1 MPATPFPFDA
11 VIFDLDG
18 TLVATDRFWSAAA
31 RAGARRAFGEL
42 GLERELPTAREWMS
56 IVGLPL
62 DVGFAGLFADLDE
75 QTRGR
80 VMAACVEE
88 EENALRAGGAAL
100 IPGATEALTTLA
112 KHGVKLGIASN
123 CGQAYLDL
131 MLADLGLARW
141 IDEARCYDT
150 PGMGGKAQMVED
162 LLDCF
167 GTRSAVM
174 VGDRSGDRDAAWDNG
189 LPHVHLS
196 RGYADIDEVLECEAV
211 LDDLVELVPLLNGRA
226 TWIDGVLDELGF
238 PSATAA
244 AGDATAASATA
255 ASAASAAAGDAAADD
270 GKGRRRGP
278 GTIGITGPPGAG
290 RTLWARDAER
300 ILRRRGVEARAVS
313 LDWFRL
319 PEAPAKGPGE
329 EHLDDPLS
337 GFWDLGTLF
346 REILE
351 PVARGEAVDFPGLP
365 GCPAGATRIP
375 AGGRVLLE
383 GAYLS
388 HPRLRVHLDRLV
400 YLDVSE
406 EVILRRVAGRD
417 GRLFGPEELMR
428 LRSRTLPLVRAFQAA
443 HPPERTVDLVLEANS
458 ALGNSPSA

>member
-1 MPATPFPFDA
+1 MSAMPVPFDA
-11 VIFDLDG
+11 VLFDLDG
-18 TLVATDRFWSAAA
+18 TLVATDRFWAAAA
-31 RAGARRAFGEL
+31 RAGARRAFAEL

-62 DVGFAGLFADLDE
+62 DVGFKGLFGDLDQE
-75 QTRGR
+75 TRGC

-100 IPGATEALTTLA
+100 LPGAAQALTTL
-112 KHGVKLGIASN
+112 KECGVKLGIASN

-131 MLADLGLARW
+131 MLADLGLEQW

-150 PGMGGKAQMVED
+150 PGIAGKAHMVED

-167 GTRSAVM
+167 STRSAVM

-196 RGYADIDEVLECEAV
+196 RGYADIDEVLDCEAV
-211 LDDLVELVPLLNGRA
+211 VDDLAELVPLLEGRLS
-226 TWIDGVLDELGF
+226 WIAGVLDELGF
-238 PSATAA
+238 PSRAET
-244 AGDATAASATA
+244 GDPDES
-255 ASAASAAAGDAAADD
+255 
-270 GKGRRRGP
+270 KRRRGP
-278 GTIGITGPPGAG
+278 GAVGITGPPGAG

-300 ILRRRGVEARAVS
+300 LLRRRGIEARAVS
-313 LDWFRL
+313 LDWFQRPDAP
-319 PEAPAKGPGE
+319 PEGPGE

-337 GFWDLGTLF
+337 AFWDVGTLF

-365 GCPAGATRIP
+365 GLPAGATRIP

-400 YLDVSE
+400 YMDVSE
-406 EVILRRVAGRD
+406 EVVLRRVAGRD

-428 LRSRTLPLVRAFQAA
+428 LRARTLPLVRAFREA
-443 HPPERTVDLVLEANS
+443 HPPEKTVDLVLPSDS
-458 ALGNSPSA
+458 ALGNRTAAP